1 MRVSKLATYALSLT
15 IAAAMLAACSSSGSS
30 LAPSGASS
38 SVGLP
43 GGAHIGRAVT
53 VNGLLVLAAHPNLSA
68 GVHHGGAAPD
78 KKKKKK
84 LYQWGSNFEN
94 STVLQFDYPKGDAS
108 IGSVSVSDSQG
119 ECTNGK
125 AKKTFWVS
133 ASGADEIDE
142 FKYSGGSP
150 IATLD
155 TPQGEPAG
163 CGIDPTTG
171 NLAETILS
179 NGEIVIFPNATGT
192 GTAYSTPL
200 IEAFFCGYDKSGNL
214 FADGFN
220 GDDEF
225 QLVELPHG
233 SSTFESI
240 SISNSVE
247 FPGAVQWDG
256 TYVTVNDQEAHD
268 IYQYTVSGTTA
279 TLEGTVSLS
288 GTSDCVQTWIA
299 GSLVFCPDAGN
310 SEGYVFNYPAGGSS
324 IATLTGDWD
333 LPIGFVQVA
342 K

>member
-1 MRVSKLATYALSLT
+1 MRVSKLATYALGLM
-15 IAAAMLAACSSSGSS
+15 AAAMLAACSSGGSS
-30 LAPSGASS
+30 VAPSGVGSS
-38 SVGLP
+38 AGLP
-43 GGAHIGRAVT
+43 GGHIGRAMML
-53 VNGLLVLAAHPNLSA
+53 NGLLVTAAHPAQNARL
-68 GVHHGGAAPD
+68 HQGGAAPD
-78 KKKKKK
+78 KHKKKKK

-94 STVLQFDYPKGDAS
+94 STVLQFDYPKGDSS
-108 IGSVSVSDSQG
+108 IGSVSASDSQG

-125 AKKTFWVS
+125 AKKTWWVS
-133 ASGADEIDE
+133 ASGADEVDE
-142 FKYSGGSP
+142 FSYKGGSP

-155 TPQGEPAG
+155 VSEGEPAG
-163 CGIDPTTG
+163 CAIDPTTG

-179 NGEIVIFPNATGT
+179 NGEVVIFTNASGS

-200 IEAFFCGYDKSGNL
+200 IEAFFDGYDKNGNL
-214 FADGFN
+214 YADGFN

-225 QLVELPHG
+225 QLVELPKG
-233 SSTFESI
+233 SSTFEDI
-240 SISNSVE
+240 SISNSVD

-279 TLEGTVSLS
+279 TLEGTVALN

-310 SEGYVFNYPAGGSS
+310 SEGYVFKYPAGGSS